1 MFFKKIIQKRDHDNP
16 KVLSSM
22 KEKLSEH
29 ATEEGIFQRSDEV
42 AIKNLSTWFKSFGFE
57 HVDVHMEH
65 ATEM

>member
-1 MFFKKIIQKRDHDNP
+1 
-16 KVLSSM
+16 M

>member
-22 KEKLSEH
+22 KEKL
-29 ATEEGIFQRSDEV
+29 
-42 AIKNLSTWFKSFGFE
+42 KNLSTWFKSFGFE